1 MEKKILYLLFL
12 HVIHIYTNIEKNG
25 YLSQLSFILS
35 DCILIKIE
43 YKNKTQLSAEISTDL
58 NVNGAIYTTKGIN
71 AAGVI
76 NALRG
81 IKIASGGITS
91 IGDVKINI
99 FDGYS
104 VVIGNN
110 TNGGQ
115 VAIIS
120 GPGKDITLNSGGM
133 IQLKSDT
140 IGVPRS
146 GINLPLTVN
155 SNGIIC
161 TAYSTITMKENI
173 NYDVSLFDLE
183 TLSHLKP
190 CIFNYTNASGL
201 SGAPQWGFIAE
212 DFINTP
218 LEDIVVYDEHGKVL
232 TIDDKKILTY
242 ATIIIKALEKKIKD
256 LERQTARISLLEERI
271 EKIEQT
277 MIK

>member
-1 MEKKILYLLFL
+1 MKKKILYLLFL
-12 HVIHIYTNIEKNG
+12 HVLHIYTNIEKNV
-25 YLSQLSFILS
+25 YLAQLSFIIS
-35 DCILIKIE
+35 DYNLIKIE
-43 YKNKTQLSAEISTDL
+43 YKKKTQLSAEVNTDL

-71 AAGVI
+71 STGVI

-99 FDGYS
+99 FENHS

-110 TNGGQ
+110 INGGQ
-115 VAIIS
+115 IAIIS
-120 GPGKDITLNSGGM
+120 GPEKDIILNSGGT
-133 IQLKSDT
+133 IQLISDT

-161 TAYSTITMKENI
+161 TAYSTITMKEDI
-173 NYDVSLFDLE
+173 NYDVSLFDIE
-183 TLSHLKP
+183 TLSYLKP
-190 CIFNYTNASGL
+190 CIFHYTNESGL

-218 LEDIVVYDEHGKVL
+218 LEDIVVFDTHGKVL

-242 ATIIIKALEKKIKD
+242 ATIIIKALEKKIKE

-271 EKIEQT
+271 EKIELT